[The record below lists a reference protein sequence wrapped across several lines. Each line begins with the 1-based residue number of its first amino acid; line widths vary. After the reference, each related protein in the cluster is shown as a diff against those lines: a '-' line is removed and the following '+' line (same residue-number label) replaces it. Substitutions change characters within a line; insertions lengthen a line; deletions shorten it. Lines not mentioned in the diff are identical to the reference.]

1 MKKMFQFVFVLV
13 LAAGLF
19 EPAHAQNETLHV
31 GEILTAI
38 DVVDLLNGGSSEADI
53 AKTLSGQ
60 GNFDREGAIGKGKT
74 DKQIIKYLIT
84 GSINPGSSI
93 EGSSIDNSK
102 STPHKF
108 EGDKYFKETKYD
120 KAATEYTLAIKKS
133 KDNQTLYKLR
143 GDSYRQYLLS
153 KFPTSG
159 STKDEIKHS
168 SRSLLC
174 GAMYSDYKKA
184 LEINNKAI
192 QNNNSSI
199 KLLEYQMSN
208 KELAIVNKGDVAPYH
223 NRAAGNILGMREMDR
238 LYRLQR
244 SANHFNLN
252 IKKAISDYKLVCSE
266 EDAALRKSLIIEKD
280 NKRDKKW
287 IKYEDRGETSYFYD
301 KSGIEKSKGNLTIWT
316 RNERNDD
323 EQANDVARVRINC
336 KKRIIGTIED
346 SSYDETGNL
355 LKKQHVDNVTMKTV
369 MPGTITEKLFK
380 EVCN

>member
-1 MKKMFQFVFVLV
+1 MKKLFLFVFVLV

-19 EPAHAQNETLHV
+19 EPAHAQKETLHA

-38 DVVDLLNGGSSEADI
+38 DVVDLLNSGSSEADI

-60 GNFDREGAIGKGKT
+60 GNFDRKGATGKGKT
-74 DKQIIKYLIT
+74 DKQIINYLIT
-84 GSINPGSSI
+84 GPINP
-93 EGSSIDNSK
+93 GSSIDNSK

-108 EGDKYFKETKYD
+108 EGDKYFKESKYD

-133 KDNQTLYKLR
+133 KDNQALYKLR

-153 KFPTSG
+153 KFPASG
-159 STKDEIKHS
+159 STKDEIKHT
-168 SRSLLC
+168 SRILLC

-184 LEINNKAI
+184 LDINNKAI

-208 KELAIVNKGDVAPYH
+208 KELAIVNKSDVAPYH

-252 IKKAISDYKLVCSE
+252 IKKAISNYKLVCSE
-266 EDAALRKSLIIEKD
+266 EDAALRKSLIIEKG
-280 NKRDKKW
+280 NNRDKKW

-301 KSGIEKSKGNLTIWT
+301 KSGIEKSKGNLIIWT

-323 EQANDVARVRINC
+323 ERANDVARVRINC
-336 KKRIIGTIED
+336 KKRIIGTIEY

-355 LKKQHVDNVTMKTV
+355 LQKQHVDNVTMKTV